1 MNQKKTKLG
10 VAVNP
15 DGTNTSVSRG
25 RDGHGRRQF
34 MKGATALG
42 ISISVPAS
50 LRAADGKLNFYNW
63 DTYIG
68 ENTVASFEKSSGIS
82 VQYDLYADNDELFAK
97 LKGGNPGY
105 DLIVPTNDYIER
117 MLQAD
122 MLLPIDHSKIP
133 NVANIGSAFL
143 NPAFDPGR
151 KFSLPYMW
159 GTIGLGYRKSAVDA
173 PNSWNDVL
181 ASDKYA
187 GRIALMGDAQTNMQM
202 ALKAM
207 GKSLN
212 DWSDENL
219 AAAEAMLLKQKSNVT
234 AFAPDNGQDLLL
246 AGEVDI
252 AMEWNG
258 DILQAM
264 DEDDDI
270 GYVVPREGGLLWEDA
285 LCIPKGAKNIDNAH
299 AMINHILD
307 AQVGAEIAEFIF
319 YASPNEA
326 SREFL
331 SDDYL
336 TNPAIFPDQETLAA
350 CEVSLFPG
358 QDIVRKIDDAWT
370 RIKAAG

>member
-1 MNQKKTKLG
+1 MKKNLPFNK
-10 VAVNP
+10 N
-15 DGTNTSVSRG
+15 
-25 RDGHGRRQF
+25 RRNLL
-34 MKGATALG
+34 KGAAAVG
-42 ISISVPAS
+42 ISLSIPPA
-50 LRAADGKLNFYNW
+50 LRAEGKLNFYNW

-68 ENTVASFEKSSGIS
+68 ENTIAQFEEATGIS

-117 MLQAD
+117 MLLAD
-122 MLLPIDHSKIP
+122 MLEPVDTSKIE
-133 NVANIGSAFL
+133 NFKNIGSAFL

-151 KFSLPYMW
+151 KYSVPYMW
-159 GTIGLGYRKSAVDA
+159 GTIGLGYRKSAVDE
-173 PNSWNDVL
+173 PTSWNDVL

-219 AAAEAMLLKQKSNVT
+219 AAAEAMLLAAKPHVA

-270 GYVVPREGGLLWEDA
+270 GYVVPKEGGLLWEDA
-285 LCIPKGAKNIDNAH
+285 LCIPKGGKNVDSAY

-307 AQVGAEIAEFIF
+307 AKVGAEIAEFIF
-319 YASPNEA
+319 YASPNDA

-331 SDDYL
+331 SEDYL
-336 TNPAIFPDQETLAA
+336 NNPAIFPDQATLEA

-358 QDIVRKIDDAWT
+358 QEVTRKIDDAWT
-370 RIKAAG
+370 RIKSAG

>member
-1 MNQKKTKLG
+1 MTINTHHPISRRSVLKG
-10 VAVNP
+10 AAAV
-15 DGTNTSVSRG
+15 GISVSIP
-25 RDGHGRRQF
+25 
-34 MKGATALG
+34 AT
-42 ISISVPAS
+42 
-50 LRAADGKLNFYNW
+50 LRAEGKLNFYNW

-68 ENTVASFEKSSGIS
+68 ENTISQFENDSGIS

-117 MLQAD
+117 MLLAD
-122 MLLPIDHSKIP
+122 MLLPIDQSKIA
-133 NVANIGSAFL
+133 NLKNIGSAFM

-151 KFSLPYMW
+151 KFSVPYMW
-159 GTIGLGYRKSAVDA
+159 GTIGLGYRKSAVDGT
-173 PNSWNDVL
+173 PESWNEVL

-207 GKSLN
+207 GESLN
-212 DWSDENL
+212 DWSDENI
-219 AAAEAMLLKQKSNVT
+219 AAAEAMLLKQKPNVA

-246 AGEVDI
+246 AGEVDL

-270 GYVVPREGGLLWEDA
+270 GYVVPSEGGLLWEDA

-307 AQVGAEIAEFIF
+307 AKVGAEIAEFIF
-319 YASPNEA
+319 YASPNDA
-326 SREFL
+326 SREHL
-331 SDDYL
+331 GDDYVN
-336 TNPAIFPDQETLAA
+336 NPAIFPDQATIEK

-358 QDIVRKIDDAWT
+358 QEIVRKIDDAWT
-370 RIKAAG
+370 RIKSAG